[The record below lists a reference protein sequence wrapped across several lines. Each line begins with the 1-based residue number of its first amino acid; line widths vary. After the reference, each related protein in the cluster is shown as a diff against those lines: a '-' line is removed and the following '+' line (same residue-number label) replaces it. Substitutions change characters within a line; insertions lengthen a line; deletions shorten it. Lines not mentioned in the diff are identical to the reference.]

1 MLGFSNGFEKFLDH
15 DEVHNAYSEITY
27 LRRFD
32 VFYLF
37 FFVKKVKINKNIE
50 FNSSALSI
58 TCPSVVGY
66 K

>member
-15 DEVHNAYSEITY
+15 DEVHSAYSEITY

-32 VFYLF
+32 VFHLF
-37 FFVKKVKINKNIE
+37 FFVKINKNNE